1 MQALIE
7 GFSGRLR
14 EGAALLRQVPTVPA
28 ARDVRHVVIGAHG
41 DARTAAELTKAFI
54 ASELRIPLSVLGDYR
69 LPAFVNQHTLFVAAS
84 LSGDAEEVLAL
95 AEQAG
100 NRGAAVACLTGG
112 GRLAQAAC
120 DKGYP
125 LAALPPSLPG
135 EGYAV
140 ADLLAGLLGGLRSY
154 GLAGDAFAGQ
164 LEKAAKLIDDREE
177 VIQEGAMDLAQ
188 ALAGRLPVLYAD
200 EALYPTVLHFR
211 RQLNLLSRQLA
222 HLNVYPALNHDEL
235 AAWEHPAPIVDQT
248 VLVQV
253 QTPFDHPRVKR
264 RMDICRPLYAP
275 KADKVVEIGVRFGDS
290 LLEQSLYVMHLFDWA
305 AFYLAEINGVAP
317 GPPDVLGILNAELAK
332 G

>member
-14 EGAALLRQVPTVPA
+14 EGAALLRQVPAAPP
-28 ARDVRHVVIGAHG
+28 ARDVRHVVVGAHG
-41 DARTAAELTKAFI
+41 DARTAAELAKALT
-54 ASELRIPLSVLGDYR
+54 AAELPVPLWVLGDYR
-69 LPAFVNQHTLFVAAS
+69 LPAFVNEHTLFIAAS

-100 NRGAAVACLTGG
+100 DRRAMISCLAGG
-112 GRLAQAAC
+112 GRLAQVARER
-120 DKGYP
+120 GYP
-125 LAALPPSLPG
+125 LAGLPPSLPG
-135 EGYAV
+135 EGYA
-140 ADLLAGLLGGLRSY
+140 AAGLLVGLLGGLHGY
-154 GLAGDAFAGQ
+154 GLAGDAFAGP

-177 VIQEGAMDLAQ
+177 VIREGAMDLAR

-211 RQLNLLSRQLA
+211 RQLNLLARQLA

-235 AAWEHPAPIVDQT
+235 AAWEHPAPIVDQA

-264 RMDICRPLYAP
+264 RMDICRPRYAP
-275 KADKVVEIGVRFGDS
+275 KADKVVEIGIRFGDT
-290 LLEQSLYVMHLFDWA
+290 LLEQSLYAMHLFDWA
-305 AFYLAEINGVAP
+305 AFYLAGLNGVPP
-317 GPPDVLGILNAELAK
+317 GPPDVLGTLAAELAK
-332 G
+332 E